1 MFTQNLSVS
10 RRFKTHN
17 FLGYVNKARVMCL
30 STLVQYTGKSPF
42 LSYFFY
48 LLKLLS
54 SSVTFL
60 TFVLGPKM
68 KFSFQHSKYEQNH
81 DLHG

>member
-42 LSYFFY
+42 SSCFFY
-48 LLKLLS
+48 LLKCLE
-54 SSVTFL
+54 
-60 TFVLGPKM
+60 
-68 KFSFQHSKYEQNH
+68 HEC
-81 DLHG
+81 

>member
-30 STLVQYTGKSPF
+30 STLVQYNTGKSPF
-42 LSYFFY
+42 SSYFFY
-48 LLKLLS
+48 LLKCLE
-54 SSVTFL
+54 
-60 TFVLGPKM
+60 
-68 KFSFQHSKYEQNH
+68 HEC
-81 DLHG
+81 

>member
-42 LSYFFY
+42 SSYFFY
-48 LLKLLS
+48 LLKCLEHECE
-54 SSVTFL
+54 V
-60 TFVLGPKM
+60 P
-68 KFSFQHSKYEQNH
+68 Q
-81 DLHG
+81 